1 MTSPQYDRLFVA
13 FDKQPILFLSNRSAK
28 VKVDSTEYLQVT
40 DYDWTGFF
48 DWLRSAS
55 EEVIGVRYCPFEE
68 FRFVFKAAREVPN
81 VLVTGNSAVEVY
93 FGENRQVDP
102 SNSCDQDFGE
112 NEVYR
117 SRDGKVAIAFG
128 TSHLNEAQRKC
139 LEGVAT
145 QR

>member
-13 FDKQPILFLSNRSAK
+13 FEKRAILFLSNRSAK

-55 EEVIGVRYCPFEE
+55 EEVIGVRYCPDEE
-68 FRFVFKAAREVPN
+68 FRFVFKAVRDIPN
-81 VLVTGNSAVEVY
+81 VLVTDNWAVEVY
-93 FGENRQVDP
+93 FGNDHQFE
-102 SNSCDQDFGE
+102 SLNSCDQDFGE

-128 TSHLNEAQRKC
+128 TSHLDEAERKT